1 MQNITQ
7 AVRRSIAETID
18 SNNRGMLARSNSGL
32 TIPEWRFTLDRANV
46 RVVATDTA
54 YKVLRYKHWRDAAED
69 CETLAILPRR
79 YSDKKRNG
87 NYAELMPSIPAIKI

>member
-18 SNNRGMLARSNSGL
+18 SNNHGMLARSNSGL
-32 TIPEWRFTLDRANV
+32 KIPEWRFILDSAHV
-46 RVVATDTA
+46 RVVTTDTA

-69 CETLAILPRR
+69 CEALAVLPRR
-79 YSDKKRNG
+79 YSEKKRNG
-87 NYAELMPSIPAIKI
+87 CYAELMPKIPAIKV